1 MTSCIV
7 PLHSAGAHTSD
18 RQQAA
23 LPGHEVDDHRVPGQQ
38 AQTHTNVRKT
48 IPGTAGRL
56 LQGGQRG
63 QTETRTAQDG
73 RIQQSLRPLSLV
85 VVDFEVWVQ
94 HSKWDLMDWKE
105 FNSLW
110 SNLRWSSLLENK
122 NIMDICATHHGR
134 LSSMSCIDRL
144 CKSLGLHCEIF
155 GMVCIQVYWPQ
166 IQLL

>member
-85 VVDFEVWVQ
+85 VVDLSLSAAFKMGPYGLEGIQFTLVKLEV
-94 HSKWDLMDWKE
+94 E
-105 FNSLW
+105 FLVG
-110 SNLRWSSLLENK
+110 K
-122 NIMDICATHHGR
+122 
-134 LSSMSCIDRL
+134 
-144 CKSLGLHCEIF
+144 
-155 GMVCIQVYWPQ
+155 
-166 IQLL
+166 